1 MADQDEL
8 QHMFARILLARVRQ
22 DQYPSTTH
30 MNLLEQSLPD
40 DMVED
45 YVNVLFEKILTD
57 PVPSI
62 PMLKRVQRLTV
73 PAAA

>member
-1 MADQDEL
+1 MADQEEL
-8 QHMFARILLARVRQ
+8 QEVFARILLARIRQ

-30 MNLLEQSLPD
+30 MTILEESIPP

-45 YVNVLFEKILTD
+45 YINVLFEKVLTD

-62 PMLKRVQRLTV
+62 PMLKRLQRLTV
-73 PAAA
+73 PARA

>member
-1 MADQDEL
+1 MTRDEAKSWLVQLLLDQ
-8 QHMFARILLARVRQ
+8 VRQ

-30 MNLLEQSLPD
+30 MNLLEQSIPP

-45 YVNVLFEKILTD
+45 YVHVLFEKVLTD

-62 PMLKRVQRLTV
+62 PMLKRIQRLTV